1 MGLLYYDFVSY
12 LTTFISS
19 AGNSVQF
26 SKVFHIAIGDA
37 IAKAAPH
44 IMGTVDII
52 NFPLGGDSVGHTIN
66 FRRSSAIAVIL
77 SVDMKIETP

>member
-1 MGLLYYDFVSY
+1 
-12 LTTFISS
+12 
-19 AGNSVQF
+19 
-26 SKVFHIAIGDA
+26 
-37 IAKAAPH
+37 
-44 IMGTVDII
+44 MGTVDII